1 MKKLMDK
8 LLSKIKLNKKIFVF
22 LIVIFFIAFISGSIL
37 FVLLDQSDKT
47 ITTNYLNSFM
57 NTMLES
63 KINYFQ
69 ILTNSLISSIILVFG
84 IWLLGISVIGIPVI
98 LFLYFSQVFT
108 FGFML
113 SSIFLSYKFK
123 GGIFAFIYTFPH
135 YLIFLITLLILT
147 TYSILLSIKLI
158 TAIIQKKQLD
168 FKLIFNKYLFILLF
182 SIVSVIIC
190 SLCETFVFTNIIKL
204 IAPFFK

>member
-1 MKKLMDK
+1 MKKIMDK

-22 LIVIFFIAFISGSIL
+22 LIIISLIAFISGSIL
-37 FVLLDQSDKT
+37 VVLLDKSDKT
-47 ITTNYLNSFM
+47 LINKYLIEFFNNISQ
-57 NTMLES
+57 N
-63 KINYFQ
+63 KIDYIQ
-69 ILTNSLISSIILVFG
+69 ILSNSLISNMILVIG

-98 LFLYFSQVFT
+98 LFLYFSQIFT

-113 SSIFLSYKFK
+113 SSIFLSYKLK
-123 GGIFAFIYTFPH
+123 GILFAFIYTFPH

-190 SLCETFVFTNIIKL
+190 SLYETFGFTNIIKL